1 MKKLALLVL
10 ILVAAFAV
18 LPQRTREQVMEWARQ
33 EYGRLEKTV
42 ATLQATPAAGSR
54 ASSPSSAP
62 SAPVVGGADEEQAI
76 LAMINDERS
85 KLGVGPL
92 VIDEGLR
99 AAALARS
106 QDMLARQY
114 ISHNDPETG
123 ASLNPADAE
132 VIAWYCGWRNLNAAH
147 TVRVWWNSPEHY
159 KIITNGEFHR
169 IGMGIVYGKYRGSSC
184 VLITGV
190 LGR

>member
-10 ILVAAFAV
+10 VLVAAFAV
-18 LPQRTREQVMEWARQ
+18 LPQGTREQVMGWARQ

-42 ATLQATPAAGSR
+42 TTLRATPTAGSQ

-62 SAPVVGGADEEQAI
+62 SAPVAGEADEEQAI

-92 VIDEGLR
+92 VMDEGLR

-106 QDMLARQY
+106 RDMLERQY
-114 ISHNDPETG
+114 ISHYDPETG

-132 VIAWYCGWRNLNAAH
+132 VIAWYCGWRNLNAAQ

-159 KIITNGEFHR
+159 RIITGGEYHR
-169 IGMGIVYGKYRGSSC
+169 IGLGIIYGKYRGDSC
-184 VLITGV
+184 ALVTGV
-190 LGR
+190 LGY

>member
-18 LPQRTREQVMEWARQ
+18 LPQGTREQVMEWARQ

-42 ATLQATPAAGSR
+42 ATLQATPTAGSR

-62 SAPVVGGADEEQAI
+62 SAPVVGRADEEQAI

-92 VIDEGLR
+92 VMDEGLR

-132 VIAWYCGWRNLNAAH
+132 VIAGNCSWNPSAMRAA
-147 TVRVWWNSPEHY
+147 RGWWNSSAHY
-159 KIITNGEFHR
+159 QIITSGEYHR
-169 IGMGIVYGKYRGSSC
+169 IGLGIIYGKYQGKAC
-184 VLITGV
+184 ALVTGV